1 MDDVEKLLNAGL
13 CTIMFDDFETVG
25 ERQLTKI
32 NEFISKYPNNR
43 FIFSEKENITAKYLR
58 DVEVV
63 PSCEYETAHICA
75 LTKGQIRAIA
85 TQNFSSEDCS
95 ALVDKIMLCFK
106 KTTLPKTPF
115 VLSLMLSICDTAD
128 FTPINEAVIM
138 EQFMEFL
145 LEKSSPSEAY
155 STTYDFRIKED
166 FLISLVTYMDKN
178 NQFYLSIDEFETLLS
193 AYHADKGFSV
203 RETEFDSLFFKKG
216 VLVRTELI
224 VTFRYNCMIEYYLA
238 KKAAQSPE
246 FLMHILADRNYLNYP
261 NELMYYTGLNRQ
273 NVDVVKVLQRELYAD
288 FDKLRGVVPR
298 LEDYNIGIDVSLPEE
313 SFAKRIGESKLT
325 QAQSDKLQDTKDTSE
340 LHTPEEIDKSITHE
354 DMDSFIHTLLIYG
367 SCLKNLE
374 LLPKKEKEIMYNDYN
389 LGLCIMLGI
398 FKKNTEEYF
407 NGEVSE
413 MEQLPEK
420 YTPEDICKLKAIMQ
434 DVLKISIP
442 IVLQN
447 IALENVG
454 TTKLKSIIEGVIK
467 DKNSSEFARFF
478 SVFMF
483 SDLHLP
489 GLQRV
494 LKEYVAEA
502 NNKSLLTIIFFKLLY
517 YYRFRYFSSSLDPFF
532 ENILADINIKLHGGN
547 KLRKDRII
555 SELKKQ
561 KMIDNT

>member
-1 MDDVEKLLNAGL
+1 
-13 CTIMFDDFETVG
+13 
-25 ERQLTKI
+25 
-32 NEFISKYPNNR
+32 
-43 FIFSEKENITAKYLR
+43 
-58 DVEVV
+58 
-63 PSCEYETAHICA
+63 
-75 LTKGQIRAIA
+75 
-85 TQNFSSEDCS
+85 
-95 ALVDKIMLCFK
+95 
-106 KTTLPKTPF
+106 
-115 VLSLMLSICDTAD
+115 
-128 FTPINEAVIM
+128 
-138 EQFMEFL
+138 
-145 LEKSSPSEAY
+145 
-155 STTYDFRIKED
+155 
-166 FLISLVTYMDKN
+166 
-178 NQFYLSIDEFETLLS
+178 
-193 AYHADKGFSV
+193 
-203 RETEFDSLFFKKG
+203 
-216 VLVRTELI
+216 
-224 VTFRYNCMIEYYLA
+224 
-238 KKAAQSPE
+238 
-246 FLMHILADRNYLNYP
+246 
-261 NELMYYTGLNRQ
+261 
-273 NVDVVKVLQRELYAD
+273 
-288 FDKLRGVVPR
+288 
-298 LEDYNIGIDVSLPEE
+298 
-313 SFAKRIGESKLT
+313 
-325 QAQSDKLQDTKDTSE
+325 
-340 LHTPEEIDKSITHE
+340 
-354 DMDSFIHTLLIYG
+354 
-367 SCLKNLE
+367 
-374 LLPKKEKEIMYNDYN
+374 
-389 LGLCIMLGI
+389 MLGI